1 LCTRARGACLL
12 LRDHGRRGTPPPE
25 GGAKCYEQKGL
36 YREAVEAVAS
46 ELELTEAKDVAESV
60 RRDFQGAGFRVA
72 MRRLYP
78 LKLEQLQEDARQ
90 EYVTPFLFA
99 DLYALLNDRERTF
112 AWLEKTYEERSSK
125 LLNLKSDPDFDGL
138 RGDPL
143 FADLVRRIGLP

>member
-1 LCTRARGACLL
+1 
-12 LRDHGRRGTPPPE
+12 
-25 GGAKCYEQKGL
+25 
-36 YREAVEAVAS
+36 
-46 ELELTEAKDVAESV
+46 VAESV

-72 MRRLYP
+72 MRRLYQ

-99 DLYALLNDRERTF
+99 DLYALLNDREQTF